1 MAHRIEREIPLP
13 ASPRRVWQAIT
24 DAGAL
29 EGWLAEEVR
38 LELTPGGEARF
49 REGESV
55 RSGWVEE
62 VLAPDGDAAVGQV
75 AGRLV
80 FWWSQ
85 DEEPASRVE
94 LTLIAL
100 ASGTRLRVVETRP
113 LEVIDLVGIPLPGVG
128 GQTFGPALV
137 AAGR

>member
-1 MAHRIEREIPLP
+1 MSNRTERAVTLP
-13 ASPRRVWQAIT
+13 ASPRRLWQAIT

-38 LELTPGGEARF
+38 LELTPGGGALF
-49 REGESV
+49 RDGESV

-62 VLAPDGDAAVGQV
+62 VLAPGREAATGQV
-75 AGRLV
+75 AARLV
-80 FWWSQ
+80 FWWGR

-94 LTLIAL
+94 LTLVAL
-100 ASGTRLRVVETRP
+100 ASGTRLQVVETRP
-113 LEVIDLVGIPLPGVG
+113 LEMIDLIGIPLPGAG
-128 GQTFGPALV
+128 GRTIRPALV